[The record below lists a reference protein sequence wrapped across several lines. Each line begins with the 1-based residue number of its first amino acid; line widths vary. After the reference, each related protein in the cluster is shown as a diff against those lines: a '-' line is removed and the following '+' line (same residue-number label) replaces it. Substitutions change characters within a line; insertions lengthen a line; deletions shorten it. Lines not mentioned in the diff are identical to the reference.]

1 MTKTN
6 IAIVG
11 ARGRMGQMTFREVMA
26 DETAACSAMLVRPG
40 SPDEGAPVFL
50 PDTKVGTG
58 LNYTTD
64 KRTAFGASDVI
75 VDFSTVEAVME
86 NLKLAQELGV
96 PIAIG
101 VTGFSEDQKIL
112 IKEAAETLP
121 VLLSYNMSLGATALA
136 VALGPLS
143 ATLGEDFHL
152 EITDIHHK
160 MKKDAPS
167 GTALM
172 LGEATGREDK
182 DIKYTSHREG
192 NVIGEHHILFSG
204 PGEQIEMVHRAM
216 DRRLFAKGALMAAHW
231 LDGQKP
237 GFYSLKDVLK
247 S

>member
-1 MTKTN
+1 MSKTN
-6 IAIVG
+6 IAIIG
-11 ARGRMGQMTFREVMA
+11 AAGRMGQMTFREVMA
-26 DETAACSAMLVRPG
+26 DETAACSAMLVRPT
-40 SPDEGAPVFL
+40 SPDDGAPVFL

-58 LNYTTD
+58 LFYSTD
-64 KRTAFGASDVI
+64 KKTAFKASDVV
-75 VDFSTVEAVME
+75 VDFSTVAAALE
-86 NLKLAQELGV
+86 NLKLAIGIGV

-101 VTGFSEDQKIL
+101 VTGFSDEQL
-112 IKEAAETLP
+112 ERIKEAGETIP

-136 VALGPLS
+136 VALEPMS
-143 ATLGEDFHL
+143 NALGDDFHL

-172 LGEATGREDK
+172 LGEATGRDKK
-182 DIKYTSHREG
+182 DIKYVSERKG

-204 PGEQIEMVHRAM
+204 PGEQIEIVHRAK
-216 DRRLFAKGALMAAHW
+216 DRRLFARGALMAAHW
-231 LDGQKP
+231 LSDQKT

>member
-1 MTKTN
+1 MIKTN

-11 ARGRMGQMTFREVMA
+11 AAGRMGQMTFREIMA
-26 DETAACSAMLVRPG
+26 DETAACSAMLVRPT
-40 SPDEGAPVFL
+40 SPDDGAPVYL

-58 LNYTTD
+58 LNYSTD
-64 KRTAFGASDVI
+64 KETAFGASDVVI
-75 VDFSTVEAVME
+75 DFSTVEAALE
-86 NLKLAQELGV
+86 NLKLATKLGV

-101 VTGFSEDQKIL
+101 VTGFSDDQL
-112 IKEAAETLP
+112 AEIKEAGETIP
-121 VLLSYNMSLGATALA
+121 ILLSYNMSLGATALA
-136 VALGPLS
+136 VALEPMS
-143 ATLGEDFHL
+143 KALGDDFHL

-172 LGEATGREDK
+172 LGGATGRDKK
-182 DIKYTSHREG
+182 DIKFVSHREG
-192 NVIGEHHILFSG
+192 NVIGEHHVLFSG
-204 PGEQIEMVHRAM
+204 PGEQIEIVHRAK

-231 LDGQKP
+231 LKDQNP